1 MTQPPK
7 KKPSYNKGGYGSSNS
22 EKNVPKNRNVLESTP
37 LPLLKTV

>member
-7 KKPSYNKGGYGSSNS
+7 KKPSYNKGGYGSSNG
-22 EKNVPKNRNVLESTP
+22 EKNVPKNKNVLESPP